1 MASPLISRYTT
12 IMQTHTD
19 QKIRDLIKNNGRIT
33 FAEFME
39 IVLFY
44 PNLGYY
50 TSGINIT
57 DLDYYTAPTTHPS
70 FGALLAFQLKQVWD
84 LIGQPDQFHIL
95 EMGSGS
101 GMLRQTIL
109 EYSEK
114 LNASFRRSI
123 EYISIDYRSPS
134 ILISDKDTNFV
145 RAESIPF
152 KGLNGCIL
160 SNELIDAFPVHRIV
174 VNNGNIQEI
183 FLEINGNGE
192 IEEVLDAP
200 STSEIEE
207 SLEPFIAD
215 LPSKFIGEVNL
226 KQLSWVENVTSSLNK
241 GLILTIDYGGLANQI
256 YSEANALGTLRCY
269 YRHEY
274 VQNPYIRLGS
284 QDMTSLVNFTPIMQ
298 RGESIG
304 LRIAGFSSQR
314 DFLINLGFNNLMD
327 NLRTRSLPQRQSDSN
342 RMAMLNLIKP
352 GSMGDFR
359 VLAQVKGMNDS
370 IQLHGFNNQ
379 SPLKDKAILNDLKL
393 PETPLITRGNL
404 DFMEKR
410 YPHTSWDWDQL
421 WPWNNA

>member
-1 MASPLISRYTT
+1 MKS
-12 IMQTHTD
+12 QTD
-19 QKIRDLIKNNGRIT
+19 QDIRDLIKEHGRIT

-39 IVLFY
+39 IAMFH
-44 PNLGYY
+44 PKIGYY
-50 TSGINIT
+50 TSGTNVT

-70 FGALLAFQLKQVWD
+70 FGALLSMQLEQVWG
-84 LIGQPDQFHIL
+84 LIGKPDKFHIL

-101 GMLRQTIL
+101 GALRQAIL
-109 EYSEK
+109 DYSEK
-114 LNASFRRSI
+114 LNVSFSKSI

-134 ILISDKDTNFV
+134 ISPADKDTNFV
-145 RAESIPF
+145 RSDRIPF
-152 KGLNGCIL
+152 KNMNGCVL
-160 SNELIDAFPVHRIV
+160 SNELIDAFPVHRFIF
-174 VNNGNIQEI
+174 NDGNVQEI

-192 IEEVLDAP
+192 IEEVLDTP
-200 STSEIEE
+200 STPEIGE
-207 SLEPFIAD
+207 SLEPSIAD
-215 LPSKFIGEVNL
+215 LPGKFIGEVNL
-226 KQLSWVENVTSSLNK
+226 KLLSWIENVTSSLNK
-241 GLILTIDYGGLANQI
+241 GLILTIDYGGIANQI
-256 YSEANALGTLRCY
+256 YSETNALGTLRCY

-284 QDMTSLVNFTPIMQ
+284 QDMTSLVNFTPIMKK
-298 RGESIG
+298 GESLG